1 MEVTDESGIDYA
13 SEDYAAGYRDG
24 HDLGTSVRK
33 SLQEQLTT
41 TRAELAAKDARAQAL
56 EGEVA
61 RLREALNAIAA
72 WDDKRADAYRAAHGS
87 YAAFCEPS
95 AVKTAR
101 AALTE
106 RPND

>member
-41 TRAELAAKDARAQAL
+41 TRAELAASAARVQAL

-61 RLREALNAIAA
+61 R
-72 WDDKRADAYRAAHGS
+72 YRAQLEADRDTFRDLDIIDDPIG
-87 YAAFCEPS
+87 AAAICE
-95 AVKTAR
+95 AGYR
-101 AALTE
+101 NCCAALTE